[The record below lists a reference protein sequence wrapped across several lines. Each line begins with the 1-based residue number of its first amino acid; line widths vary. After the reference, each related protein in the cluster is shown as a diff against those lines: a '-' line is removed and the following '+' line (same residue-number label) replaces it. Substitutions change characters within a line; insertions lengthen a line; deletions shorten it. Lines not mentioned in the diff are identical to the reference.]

1 MWVSRRPRGKRG
13 PLPRAS
19 PRSQHAQSS
28 PSVAMMSVMR
38 AAGAARAAASCSAK
52 APARRVQARAGEA
65 NWIPGSEKPAY
76 LEGLAGNY
84 GADPFKLGE
93 DPANLAWYV
102 QRARVRA
109 PPHPRRRPPKSV
121 ARAARLAGAALA
133 ARGRAG
139 SAPRHCDGVG
149 KRPHRGLGAPRNR
162 GASRVRR
169 RRARSRRRD
178 ARRGGRNLG
187 RAKPLRAPSR
197 SPCARPA
204 PGGRASAWSACGG
217 VDDGGCTQH
226 QAPAGALP

>member
-1 MWVSRRPRGKRG
+1 
-13 PLPRAS
+13 
-19 PRSQHAQSS
+19 
-28 PSVAMMSVMR
+28 MMSVMR

-121 ARAARLAGAALA
+121 REGGPPRRRSPRRAGARGERATPLRRGGKEATPGAGRTEESWRLARAA
-133 ARGRAG
+133 
-139 SAPRHCDGVG
+139 APRPQPATR
-149 KRPHRGLGAPRNR
+149 RPPRWAKPRSGETSARAFPQPLCAPRAWWEGLSLERVWWR
-162 GASRVRR
+162 G
-169 RRARSRRRD
+169 
-178 ARRGGRNLG
+178 
-187 RAKPLRAPSR
+187 
-197 SPCARPA
+197 
-204 PGGRASAWSACGG
+204 
-217 VDDGGCTQH
+217 
-226 QAPAGALP
+226 